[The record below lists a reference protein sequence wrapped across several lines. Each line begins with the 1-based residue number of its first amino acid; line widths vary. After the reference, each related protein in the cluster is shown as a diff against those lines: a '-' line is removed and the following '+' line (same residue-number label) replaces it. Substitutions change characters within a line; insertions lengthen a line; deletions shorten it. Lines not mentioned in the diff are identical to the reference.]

1 VISNWTGA
9 IDLVKT
15 IYKIIILMILKFYCN
30 NVSLFM
36 FDNIVSFFLKSD
48 NIVANNHTMVHAD
61 TYLVD
66 LNLHAKY

>member
-1 VISNWTGA
+1 
-9 IDLVKT
+9 
-15 IYKIIILMILKFYCN
+15 MILKFYCN